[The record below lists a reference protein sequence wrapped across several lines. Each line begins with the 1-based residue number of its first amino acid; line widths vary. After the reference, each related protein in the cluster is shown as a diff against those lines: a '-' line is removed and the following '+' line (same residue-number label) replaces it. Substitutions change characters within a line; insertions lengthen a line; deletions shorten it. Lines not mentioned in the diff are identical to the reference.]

1 MGTLAS
7 IVVKRKTRTPTSP
20 VCTRT
25 TTQPTSRTVPGTDMG
40 LWTEFLRAGILLPLL
55 AGTDMVTS
63 RMPLP
68 RRTSSIISTQQL
80 LMSLVWDLLPVLL
93 PRALLCIPSIL
104 DPRPAHTLLR
114 DLLLVRI
121 LLPDPRSL
129 PTLLPD
135 PDPRS
140 LHTLTPARLPRRMPL
155 RTMGSLFRL
164 VSQLPT
170 WGLVHINLAALVLVK
185 EDILLILRPV

>member
-1 MGTLAS
+1 
-7 IVVKRKTRTPTSP
+7 
-20 VCTRT
+20 
-25 TTQPTSRTVPGTDMG
+25 MG

-93 PRALLCIPSIL
+93 PRALLCIPSTL
-104 DPRPAHTLLR
+104 RDPRPAHTLLR

-129 PTLLPD
+129 
-135 PDPRS
+135 
-140 LHTLTPARLPRRMPL
+140 HTLTQARLPRRMPL